1 MKIRLKPKPE
11 PNLPLR
17 TFRLRN
23 FKAVRDSGGITF
35 TPLTVFIGNNGS
47 GKSSLI
53 EGLETFQNI
62 VQHGLDDAFLPWR
75 GFEHVWNKAVKHD
88 LKENQ
93 IGRQAVT
100 NPMRF
105 EIEARLD
112 EIAFNGDIEIATD
125 NEGNKVLISHEGI
138 NTEVAAPLSAVR
150 TPAKEPQ
157 YRVRDLAWRDY
168 VSRWQF
174 LNLEPRAMLEPKPQQ
189 RSTQESR
196 LARDGSNIAQYL
208 QSIADKDPA
217 VLEGIAETL
226 KSVLPFATDLRT
238 DVTTELQRLVYLRL
252 YEQGLSKE
260 HVLPGWLLSQGTL
273 RIVALLSVFR
283 HPQPPSVVF
292 IEEMENGLDP
302 RTIHLLVEEIR
313 SFLQDGGQVVA
324 TTHSPYLLDMLDL
337 SQIVVV
343 ERGATGAPEFTRP
356 SKKKLKG
363 WAGKFAPGKLYT
375 MGNLTKG

>member
-62 VQHGLDDAFLPWR
+62 VQHGLDEAFLPWR

-125 NEGNKVLISHEGI
+125 NEGNKVLISHEGL

-150 TPAKEPQ
+150 P
-157 YRVRDLAWRDY
+157 
-168 VSRWQF
+168 
-174 LNLEPRAMLEPKPQQ
+174 
-189 RSTQESR
+189 
-196 LARDGSNIAQYL
+196 
-208 QSIADKDPA
+208 
-217 VLEGIAETL
+217 
-226 KSVLPFATDLRT
+226 
-238 DVTTELQRLVYLRL
+238 
-252 YEQGLSKE
+252 
-260 HVLPGWLLSQGTL
+260 PGQGTPVPGCATWRGEIMSRGGSSSTL
-273 RIVALLSVFR
+273 NQGRCLSPSHSSGALKKSASPVMARTSRNISSPLPTGTPRFWK
-283 HPQPPSVVF
+283 
-292 IEEMENGLDP
+292 GLP
-302 RTIHLLVEEIR
+302 RR
-313 SFLQDGGQVVA
+313 
-324 TTHSPYLLDMLDL
+324 
-337 SQIVVV
+337 
-343 ERGATGAPEFTRP
+343 
-356 SKKKLKG
+356 
-363 WAGKFAPGKLYT
+363 
-375 MGNLTKG
+375 